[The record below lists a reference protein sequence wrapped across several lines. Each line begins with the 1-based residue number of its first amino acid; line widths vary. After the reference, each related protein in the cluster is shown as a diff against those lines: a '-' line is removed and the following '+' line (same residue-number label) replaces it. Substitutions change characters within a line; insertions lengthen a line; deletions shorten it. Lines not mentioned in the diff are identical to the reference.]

1 MKKFLI
7 FGLLAL
13 AVVGAA
19 SAVKQR
25 LTAEQPPSGA
35 EATMAADSGL
45 PANGKVVTYFTT
57 NVRCPSC
64 LKIESLT
71 RETIESRFSERLNSG
86 EIVFRTIN
94 TDQPDY
100 KHFVDDYQLVSKT
113 VIVSTRKNGKETGY
127 ENLQDVWLKLND
139 PADFENYIGAALR

>member
-1 MKKFLI
+1 MKKFLT

-13 AVVGAA
+13 AVLGAGY
-19 SAVKQR
+19 AVKQR
-25 LTAEQPPSGA
+25 MTAAPPPPAA
-35 EATMAADSGL
+35 EAGLAADAAL
-45 PANGKVVTYFTT
+45 PVNGKVVTYFAT
-57 NVRCPSC
+57 NVRCSSC

-71 RETIESRFSERLNSG
+71 RGTVESRFAEQVKSG

-94 TDQPDY
+94 TDQPEN

-113 VIVSTRKNGKETGY
+113 VIVSTRKNGKETGF

-139 PADFENYIGAALR
+139 PADFENYISAALQ